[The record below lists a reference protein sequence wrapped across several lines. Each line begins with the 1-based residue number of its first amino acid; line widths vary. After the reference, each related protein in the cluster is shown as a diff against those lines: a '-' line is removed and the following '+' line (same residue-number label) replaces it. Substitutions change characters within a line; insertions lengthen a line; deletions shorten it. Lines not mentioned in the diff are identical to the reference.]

1 MQEFLNLLTADLVN
15 LIFLIIAIILMV
27 LAFKL
32 KDCVFRNK
40 FIAFYKYDFLTNLE
54 LRQDLDQKI
63 SSLFNTQTPFF
74 FTLIDINN
82 LHIINKTQ
90 GYRAGDKVIQEVANE
105 LKLLMKKQKTSHIYR
120 IGGDEFVII
129 STQDISNALNPLK
142 KASFCSTFYNNDKTY
157 NDLFDEADNQLMQIK
172 QQKIQQGE
180 FLDRRKS
187 YR

>member
-1 MQEFLNLLTADLVN
+1 MQELLNLLTADLVN
-15 LIFLIIAIILMV
+15 LVFLIIVMILMI
-27 LAFKL
+27 LTFKL

-63 SSLFNTQTPFF
+63 NTLFDNNTPFF

-90 GYRAGDKVIQEVANE
+90 GYRAGDKVIQEVANQ
-105 LKLLMKKQKTSHIYR
+105 LKHLMNKEKNSHIYR

-129 STQDISNALNPLK
+129 SSHDIAGALSPLE
-142 KASFCSTFYNNDKTY
+142 KASFCATIYNNDKTY
-157 NDLFDEADNQLMQIK
+157 NDLFDEADTKLMQIK
-172 QQKIQQGE
+172 QEKIKQGK
-180 FLDRRKS
+180 FMDRRQS